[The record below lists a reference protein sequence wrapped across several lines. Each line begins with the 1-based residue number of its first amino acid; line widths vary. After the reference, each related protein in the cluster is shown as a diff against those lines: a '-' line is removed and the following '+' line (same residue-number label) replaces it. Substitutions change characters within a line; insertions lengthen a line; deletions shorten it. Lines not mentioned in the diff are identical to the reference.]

1 MNMVI
6 GLILIVLLILS
17 IIPNFKKYQQAKA
30 NGEKTTRFAIMFGID
45 TILLILILIALFY
58 K

>member
-1 MNMVI
+1 MII